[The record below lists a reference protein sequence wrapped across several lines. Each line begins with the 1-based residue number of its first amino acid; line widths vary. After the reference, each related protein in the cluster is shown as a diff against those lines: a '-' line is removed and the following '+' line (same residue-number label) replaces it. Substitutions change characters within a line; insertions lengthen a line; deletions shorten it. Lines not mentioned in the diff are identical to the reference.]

1 MKEPDVIAQTVF
13 AEPAI
18 AREPRILDRFTRD
31 LELAG
36 VVGERKLGCL
46 VYLAV
51 TSRLD
56 RPVSIGVKG
65 PSAGGKSFTIDE
77 VLSFFPTTAFYVL
90 SSMSE
95 RALAYSEEP
104 LAHRMLV
111 IYEAAGLNSDLASY
125 LVRSLLSEGCVRYET
140 VEKTKEGLKARL
152 IYRPG
157 PTGLIVTTTAI
168 SLHPENETRLLSV
181 TVNDTAAQT
190 ARILADLAS
199 EREDTVD
206 RVPWHELQTWLERGE
221 SRVRLPF
228 ARVLAELV
236 PPAAVRL
243 RRDFGAFLSLIRAH
257 AILHS
262 FNRQRD
268 QDGRIVATFED
279 YDVVREIVADLI
291 AEGVEATVSPT
302 VRETVAAVGA
312 LVVQH
317 PDGIGLTEIGRLL
330 KLDKS
335 AISRRARTASRLGYL
350 LNREDRRG
358 KPARYVLGEPLPD
371 ELELLP
377 SVGTLRDR
385 CTVAG
390 VSEGDK
396 SVDGSGQLSPPDTPA
411 TLQHPREPGWI
422 ALQREA
428 GEEPEQ
434 DEDAALARLKTEL
447 GATERLARDA
457 VVVDP
462 DEQELRA

>member
-1 MKEPDVIAQTVF
+1 MKEPDAIAETVY
-13 AEPAI
+13 AEPAL
-18 AREPRILDRFTRD
+18 ARDPRILDRFARD

-36 VVGERKLGCL
+36 VVGERKLGSL

-56 RPVSIGVKG
+56 KPVSIGVKG

-77 VLSFFPTTAFYVL
+77 VLSFCPPTAFYVL

-140 VEKTKEGLKARL
+140 VEKTKDGLKARL

-168 SLHPENETRLLSV
+168 NLHPENETRLLSV
-181 TVNDTAAQT
+181 TVNDTPAQT

-199 EREDTVD
+199 EREDVVN
-206 RVPWHELQTWLERGE
+206 RAPWHELQTWLERGE
-221 SRVRLPF
+221 HRVSLPF
-228 ARVLAELV
+228 ARTLAELV

-243 RRDFGAFLSLIRAH
+243 RRDFGALLSLVRAH

-262 FNRQRD
+262 FNRARD
-268 QDGRIVATFED
+268 EAGRIVATFED
-279 YDVVREIVADLI
+279 YGVVRELVADLI
-291 AEGVEATVSPT
+291 AEGVEATVSRT
-302 VRETVAAVGA
+302 VRETVATVAE
-312 LVVQH
+312 LSVQH
-317 PDGIGLTEIGRLL
+317 PDGVGLTEIGRGL

-335 AISRRARTASRLGYL
+335 AISRRARAAASLGYL
-350 LNREDRRG
+350 VNREDRRG
-358 KPARYVLGEPLPD
+358 KPARYVLGDPLPD

-377 SVGTLRDR
+377 SVATLRHR

-390 VSEGDK
+390 ISEGGK
-396 SVDGSGQLSPPDTPA
+396 SLDQLSPLDTHA
-411 TLQHPREPGWI
+411 TRQHPIEPDWRRI
-422 ALQREA
+422 QREA
-428 GEEPEQ
+428 GEEPET
-434 DEDAALARLKTEL
+434 DEAVALARLKTEL
-447 GATERLARDA
+447 GVTEA
-457 VVVDP
+457 P
-462 DEQELRA
+462 S